1 MHASS
6 LKEQSF
12 VPRLGWPRDRGGKGE
27 LKNHQGLL
35 NFLLESD
42 VYYFYLPKQVTMAS
56 LTSKDQGKSIIPH
69 GKEENNLK
77 PTMATTANITS
88 IC

>member
-1 MHASS
+1 MPS
-6 LKEQSF
+6 LGL
-12 VPRLGWPRDRGGKGE
+12 PHDRGGKGA

-42 VYYFYLPKQVTMAS
+42 VYHFYLPKQVTTAS

-77 PTMATTANITS
+77 PTMATIANITS